1 MDNARQGLIPYQGP
15 YVTHG
20 FAHKENPVI
29 IANHKPYE
37 EIRIAPRSTTCV
49 AFIPPGKRG
58 AIRKAFMVISEDKFQ
73 ITLLR
78 GNGLYITQDD
88 EFV

>member
-1 MDNARQGLIPYQGP
+1 MRNAHQRHIPHQEP
-15 YVTHG
+15 SVTHG
-20 FAHKENPVI
+20 FAHEENPVI
-29 IANHKPYE
+29 IPADKPYE

-58 AIRKAFMVISEDKFQ
+58 AIRKAFMVISEDNSE
-73 ITLLR
+73 ITSLR